1 MDKSIHS
8 TSHAALCE
16 TIKRQRRA
24 MGLTQAELARKLGKS
39 QSFIAKVEL
48 GERRLDVH
56 EFVAYARALD
66 LDPLELLKVIL

>member
-1 MDKSIHS
+1 
-8 TSHAALCE
+8 
-16 TIKRQRRA
+16 